1 MMLPFKELVKKWD
14 LKITGGIHIGANEG
28 QEAELY
34 NELIDGTVLWVE
46 AIPFIWEK
54 LLSNIEKYT
63 DQIAVCLCA
72 SDVHQEEIEFN
83 ISNNGAQSSS
93 MLEFGL
99 HSQLHPTV
107 NYIDKIKLKTTRLD
121 VFFDECIGGMPWG
134 INFLNADVQGAELKV
149 LKGLGKY
156 LNQIDYL
163 ILEVNAKETYI
174 GCPLIGELDEFL
186 SNYKRVE
193 TGQLV
198 GGAWSDALY
207 IKKSLLN
214 D

>member
-1 MMLPFKELVKKWD
+1 
-14 LKITGGIHIGANEG
+14 
-28 QEAELY
+28 
-34 NELIDGTVLWVE
+34 
-46 AIPFIWEK
+46 
-54 LLSNIEKYT
+54 
-63 DQIAVCLCA
+63 
-72 SDVHQEEIEFN
+72 
-83 ISNNGAQSSS
+83 
-93 MLEFGL
+93 
-99 HSQLHPTV
+99 
-107 NYIDKIKLKTTRLD
+107 
-121 VFFDECIGGMPWG
+121 MPSG

-174 GCPLIGELDEFL
+174 GCSLIGELDDFL
-186 SNYKRVE
+186 SDYKRVE

-198 GGAWSDALY
+198 GGCWSDALY